1 MRRVVMRLAAL
12 VPLVILVQATAVP
25 IPRFLNMQP
34 DPKGEPSVCCRP
46 LGQCCPMT
54 QASPCRS
61 NEAADDQLSPIACC
75 IVCHCGMGLLSP
87 APALPPPLVVASLTF
102 LPGPSLRSI
111 DSEPVAPPPESA
123 MSV

>member
-1 MRRVVMRLAAL
+1 MRRVVMRLA
-12 VPLVILVQATAVP
+12 VLVILVQATAIPV
-25 IPRFLNMQP
+25 PRFLNMAV
-34 DPKGEPSVCCRP
+34 DADAAGEPSTCCRP

-54 QASPCRS
+54 AEAPCRT

-75 IVCHCGMGLLSP
+75 IICHCGMGLISPVPNLPP
-87 APALPPPLVVASLTF
+87 APVVASLTF

-111 DSEPVAPPPESA
+111 DSEPFAPPPESS